1 MTATAEWYRF
11 LAEAAFRPRAPSRT
25 TITSDGSRSSSP
37 ISAARNGLAA
47 VGLALPRPSRRTW
60 PAFQD
65 VGAALCRA
73 GWSGLLASSAAR
85 PGAQIVWPPAGC
97 EPLRAVEIAEVPTPA
112 DRHDHLI
119 RDALANSAM
128 PSVCDSA
135 RHGYITSPHPR
146 AATGRVARSPA
157 AAASLRH
164 CRVGAAACRGERFVP
179 NPVAPRVTRRAHQ
192 QRHPRA
198 VQVSRNRRQAAQ
210 SSRGRRGRRRPRRRS
225 AARPQCGHFAR
236 CAGPPRGTVHPVS
249 WCARRIAFRWDRS
262 HAGPGG
268 LTGRWTR
275 KPFEL
280 LRDVIGDG
288 SRPPARGRTQCQG
301 RSKVDPLAP
310 IEN

>member
-1 MTATAEWYRF
+1 MALDVEATRVAGEWIRHAPHRSSPPGRGAEPSDGRWQHGAVVRGLYLADDAMTATAEWYRF

-146 AATGRVARSPA
+146 GATGRVARSPA
-157 AAASLRH
+157 AAAFLATIRPT
-164 CRVGAAACRGERFVP
+164 C
-179 NPVAPRVTRRAHQ
+179 
-192 QRHPRA
+192 
-198 VQVSRNRRQAAQ
+198 
-210 SSRGRRGRRRPRRRS
+210 SS
-225 AARPQCGHFAR
+225 
-236 CAGPPRGTVHPVS
+236 
-249 WCARRIAFRWDRS
+249 
-262 HAGPGG
+262 
-268 LTGRWTR
+268 
-275 KPFEL
+275 
-280 LRDVIGDG
+280 
-288 SRPPARGRTQCQG
+288 
-301 RSKVDPLAP
+301 
-310 IEN
+310 